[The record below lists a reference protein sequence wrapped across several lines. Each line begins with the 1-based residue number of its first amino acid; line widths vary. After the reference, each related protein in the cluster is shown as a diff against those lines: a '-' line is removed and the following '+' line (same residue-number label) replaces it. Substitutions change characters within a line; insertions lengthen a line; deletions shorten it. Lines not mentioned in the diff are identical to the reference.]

1 MTYSLLPRLMNIS
14 GNIVDVVAGVIY
26 PGTLEVRDGIIINI
40 VKETKNYDTY
50 IVPGFVDSHIHVESS
65 MLAPSEFARLAVI
78 HGTVAALCD
87 PHEIANVLGI
97 EGVRYMIENGKT
109 TPFKFYF
116 GAPPCVPATPYET
129 SGATIGVKEIEALLL
144 DYNIVHLAEVMN
156 FHGVI
161 NEDPELMAKIALA
174 HTYGKRIDGH
184 APGLSGAALKQ
195 YIAAGITTDHE
206 IIEKEEAL
214 EKIALGMKVQIREGS
229 AAKDFETLYGLIEE
243 YSDFCMFCGD
253 DKHPDDLIKG
263 HIDVLVKR
271 AVGKGIDVMKVL
283 RCACLNPVIHY
294 GLDVGFLQ
302 KYQRA
307 DFLVVNNLTDFRVLK
322 TFINGE
328 LVAENGKTYLVHRAG
343 ATPNRFQVKRKT
355 AQAFRI
361 QKKSEIIRVIEA
373 IDGQLVTGSISATPR
388 TDNDNVV
395 SDQERDILK
404 MAVINRY
411 ENKPPAIGFVK
422 NFGLRKGAIA
432 SSVAHDSHNII
443 AVGVSD
449 EAICDAVNLIIE
461 HKGGISIVS
470 DEFQEVLPLPIAGIM
485 SNDYGFAVAEQYARL
500 NRLAGSL
507 GTKLTAPYMSLSFM
521 ALLVIPK
528 LKLSDKGLFD
538 GESFTF
544 VDLFI

>member
-1 MTYSLLPRLMNIS
+1 MNIS

-40 VKETKNYDTY
+40 VKETKSYDTY
-50 IVPGFVDSHIHVESS
+50 IIPGFVDSHIHVESS

-116 GAPPCVPATPYET
+116 GASPCVPATPYET
-129 SGATIGVKEIEALLL
+129 SGATIGVKEIEALFR
-144 DYNIVHLAEVMN
+144 DYNIGHLAEVMN
-156 FHGVI
+156 FPGVI

-184 APGLSGAALKQ
+184 APGLSGDALKR

-206 IIEKEEAL
+206 IIEKKGAL

-229 AAKDFETLYGLIEE
+229 AAKNFETLYGLIEE
-243 YSDFCMFCGD
+243 YPDFCMFCGD
-253 DKHPDDLIKG
+253 DKHPDDLIKEY
-263 HIDVLVKR
+263 IDMLAKR

-283 RCACLNPVIHY
+283 QCACLNPVSHY
-294 GLDVGFLQ
+294 GLDVGLLQ

-328 LVAENGKTYLVHRAG
+328 LVAEDGKTYLAHRAG
-343 ATPNRFQVKRKT
+343 VTPNRFQATRKT
-355 AQAFRI
+355 AQAFRM
-361 QKKSEIIRVIEA
+361 QKKGERIRVIEA
-373 IDGQLVTGSISATPR
+373 IEGQLLTGSISAIPR

-395 SDQERDILK
+395 SDPERDILK

-422 NFGLRKGAIA
+422 NFGLKKGAIA

-443 AVGVSD
+443 AVGISD
-449 EAICDAVNLIIE
+449 EAICAAVNLVIE
-461 HKGGISIVS
+461 HKGGISLIS
-470 DEFQEVLPLPIAGIM
+470 DEFREVLPLPIAGIM
-485 SNDYGFAVAEQYARL
+485 SSDDGFAVAEQYARL
-500 NRLAGSL
+500 NSLARGL
-507 GTKLTAPYMSLSFM
+507 GAKLTTPYMSLSFM

-528 LKLSDKGLFD
+528 LKLSDKSLFD